1 MSDSGTV
8 PRLLILSGGAL
19 DPLLAVVSA
28 GARDVLLREPDLNP
42 SAVEAWLFAL
52 QRAGARV
59 RLHLKTPGAEAL
71 ARRHGIAVHLAS
83 NVEAALQGLRF
94 SQSCHSVAQARG
106 AFERGAEFVF
116 LSPAFRPHSKA
127 RDKREIWGVECLARA
142 QEKLGPVLALGG
154 ITPERAK
161 ALRAAG
167 VHGVAVLG
175 GVWQAPDP
183 QARVQAL
190 LEAVGASPAG

>member
-1 MSDSGTV
+1 LV
-8 PRLLILSGGAL
+8 LSGGKL
-19 DPLLAVVSA
+19 DPLLAVIAA
-28 GARDVLLREPDLNP
+28 GARDVLLREPDLSP
-42 SAVEAWLFAL
+42 STVEVWLSAL
-52 QRAGARV
+52 QSAGARV
-59 RLHLKTPGAEAL
+59 RLHTKTAGAEAL

-83 NVEAALQGLRF
+83 DADAALQGLRF

-116 LSPAFRPHSKA
+116 LSPAFSPHSKPQDE
-127 RDKREIWGVECLARA
+127 RQTWGVERLAKA
-142 QEKLGPVLALGG
+142 QRELGPVLALGG
-154 ITPERAK
+154 ITPERAR

-183 QARVQAL
+183 LARVQAL
-190 LEAVGASPAG
+190 LEAAGPNR